1 MNFIESHTQLNE
13 EDLKWTTVD
22 PDVGTQEAVLSNGS
36 KFVIFN
42 LMNRITVAYYAKD
55 AKSGNEIYHTP
66 AGVPLAFMK
75 AKQAASEFLGNKKI
89 KNTKDDVVES
99 TDDRA
104 KDIDSINKLIVNPD
118 VDHAIKNYGSVE
130 VYRKMLLAKVSKLM
144 DSKKNES
151 IESKNGEIALKAT
164 DKLEV
169 RYGSLF
175 VNGKPFEAS
184 DPDEAVDW
192 PKSIDSD
199 GKLITWFKGRKS
211 MENKWSPEEIRGHY
225 IDNSREVN
233 QPQSEISERAIK
245 IVGLLTR
252 ETDRTIIESFLRFH
266 PIKGHESELLIIETA
281 FKRFKKKLDESD
293 GVYEETIKPN
303 PYFNYPIFKIRHL
316 EMYPGTA
323 EEKIK
328 AAFEK
333 YKQLAPANVDVE
345 KTKKI

>member
-1 MNFIESHTQLNE
+1 MNLIESHTQLNE

-42 LMNRITVAYYAKD
+42 LMNKITVVYYTKD

-75 AKQAASEFLGNKKI
+75 AKQAAAEFLGNKKI
-89 KNTKDDVVES
+89 KNTKDDAAES
-99 TDDRA
+99 TDDGA
-104 KDIDSINKLIVNPD
+104 KDI
-118 VDHAIKNYGSVE
+118 
-130 VYRKMLLAKVSKLM
+130 

-151 IESKNGEIALKAT
+151 IESKNDEIALKAT

-225 IDNSREVN
+225 INNSREVN
-233 QPQSEISERAIK
+233 EPKSEISERAIK

-252 ETDRTIIESFLRFH
+252 ETDRTIIESFLRLNS
-266 PIKGHESELLIIETA
+266 IEGHESELLMIETA
-281 FKRFKKKLDESD
+281 FKRFKKKLNESD
-293 GVYEETIKPN
+293 GVYEEAIKPN
-303 PYFNYPIFKIRHL
+303 PYFDYSVFKIRHL
-316 EMYPGTA
+316 EMYPGTD
-323 EEKIK
+323 EVKIK

-333 YKQLAPANVDVE
+333 YKTLAPANVDVE
-345 KTKKI
+345 NTKKI